1 MTGSK
6 SAASS
11 AASRASRASVLASS
25 SRGETP
31 LSGRPPRRPRLRRS
45 NPSLP
50 GYTRIRRG
58 ARFGYCDVDGTPLT
72 DPDAL
77 SRIKDLAIPPAWRDV
92 WICPDPLGHLQATGV
107 DAAGRLQ
114 YRYHDRWREQQ
125 DHKKFT
131 LMLAFAQTLPDMRKH
146 VIKTMRAGKQLDRV
160 RVLACAVRLLD
171 VGLFRIGS
179 EVYERE
185 DGHLGL
191 ATIAKAN
198 VATAD
203 GHVTFDYIS
212 KEGIRRLQTIEDPL
226 CTEIVAALKR
236 RRGGGEH
243 LFAYRDRREWHPV
256 HSQHINEFL
265 KGLIGEQYSAKN
277 FRTWNGT
284 VLAAVSLAGAR
295 QDATSQRARQRAIA
309 AAARDVS
316 EVLGNTPAVAR
327 RSYIDPRVFDRFLCG
342 RTIAGELDWGAALN
356 ESGDRRRAL
365 VERAVLDLLAGHDH
379 ASESEPSPG
388 T

>member
-1 MTGSK
+1 M
-6 SAASS
+6 
-11 AASRASRASVLASS
+11 
-25 SRGETP
+25 
-31 LSGRPPRRPRLRRS
+31 PRRLRLRRS

-58 ARFGYCDVDGTPLT
+58 ARFGYRDVDGSPLT

-77 SRIKDLAIPPAWRDV
+77 SRIEHLAIPPAWRDV

-107 DAAGRLQ
+107 NAAGRLQ

-131 LMLAFAQTLPDMRKH
+131 LMVAFAQTLPGMRTE
-146 VIKTMRAGKQLDRV
+146 VIKTMRASTQLDRA

-198 VATAD
+198 VSAAD
-203 GHVTFDYIS
+203 GRLVFDYIA
-212 KEGIRRLQTIEDPL
+212 KEGVRRLQTIEDPL

-236 RRGGGEH
+236 RRGGGQH
-243 LFAYRDRREWHPV
+243 LFAYRARREWHPV
-256 HSQHINEFL
+256 HSQHINDFL
-265 KGLIGEQYSAKN
+265 KRLIGEQFSAKN

-284 VLAAVSLAGAR
+284 VLAAASLAGAGR
-295 QDATSQRARQRAIA
+295 DATSQRARQRAIA
-309 AAARDVS
+309 AAARDVA

-342 RTIAGELDWGAALN
+342 QTVARERDWGAALN
-356 ESGDRRRAL
+356 KSGDQRRAL
-365 VERAVLDLLAGHDH
+365 VERAVLDLLAGDRHP
-379 ASESEPSPG
+379 SEPKSGPG
-388 T
+388 MQLSGVRAPSGAVC

>member
-1 MTGSK
+1 LKPLADGS
-6 SAASS
+6 
-11 AASRASRASVLASS
+11 
-25 SRGETP
+25 
-31 LSGRPPRRPRLRRS
+31 PRRPRLRRS

-58 ARFGYCDVDGTPLT
+58 EQFDYRDVDGSPLA
-72 DPDAL
+72 DLDAL
-77 SRIKDLAIPPAWRDV
+77 LRIRHLAIPPAWRDV
-92 WICPDPLGHLQATGV
+92 WICVDPLGHLQATGL

-125 DHKKFT
+125 DHEKFS
-131 LMLAFAQTLPDMRKH
+131 LMLAFAQTLPGMRQE
-146 VIKTMRAGKQLDRV
+146 VMRAMRASAELDRS
-160 RVLACAVRLLD
+160 RVLACTVRLLD

-191 ATIAKAN
+191 ATIAKTN
-198 VATAD
+198 VSAAD
-203 GHVTFDYIS
+203 GRLVFDYIA
-212 KEGIRRLQTIEDPL
+212 KQGVRRRQTIEDPL

-243 LFAYRDRREWHPV
+243 LFAYRDGREWHPL
-256 HSQHINEFL
+256 HSQHINDFL
-265 KGLIGEQYSAKN
+265 KRLVGQQFSAKN

-284 VLAAVSLAGAR
+284 VLAAVSLAGVGR
-295 QDATSQRARQRAIA
+295 DAKSQRARQRAIA

-342 RTIAGELDWGAALN
+342 WTIARNLDWGAALN
-356 ESGDRRRAL
+356 ESGDQRRAL
-365 VERAVLDLLAGHDH
+365 VERAVLDLLAADH
-379 ASESEPSPG
+379 HP
-388 T
+388 

>member
-1 MTGSK
+1 M
-6 SAASS
+6 
-11 AASRASRASVLASS
+11 
-25 SRGETP
+25 
-31 LSGRPPRRPRLRRS
+31 
-45 NPSLP
+45 P

-58 ARFGYCDVDGTPLT
+58 ARFGYRDVDGSPLT
-72 DPDAL
+72 DPDVL
-77 SRIKDLAIPPAWRDV
+77 FRIKQLAIPPAWRDV
-92 WICPDPLGHLQATGV
+92 WICPDPLGHLQATGL

-131 LMLAFAQTLPDMRKH
+131 LMVAFAQTLPGMRAA
-146 VIKTMRAGKQLDRV
+146 VIKTMRANTQLDRA

-198 VATAD
+198 VSAAE
-203 GHVTFDYIS
+203 GRLVFDYVA
-212 KEGIRRLQTIEDPL
+212 KGGVRRLQTIEEPL
-226 CTEIVAALKR
+226 CSEIVAALKR

-243 LFAYRDRREWHPV
+243 LFAYRDGRRWHPV
-256 HSQHINEFL
+256 HSQHINDFL
-265 KGLIGEQYSAKN
+265 KRLIGEQFSAKN

-284 VLAAVSLAGAR
+284 VLAAVSLAGAAR
-295 QDATSQRARQRAIA
+295 DATSQRARQRAIA
-309 AAARDVS
+309 AAARDVG

-342 RTIAGELDWGAALN
+342 RTIARELDWDTALN
-356 ESGDRRRAL
+356 KSGDQRRAL
-365 VERAVLDLLAGHDH
+365 VEQAVLDLLAADNHR
-379 ASESEPSPG
+379 SEPKRSPDM
-388 T
+388 

>member
-1 MTGSK
+1 M
-6 SAASS
+6 AASS
-11 AASRASRASVLASS
+11 KSSVSRAASHRLVLALN
-25 SRGETP
+25 SREEAAADR
-31 LSGRPPRRPRLRRS
+31 SPRHLRLRRS

-50 GYTRIRRG
+50 GYTRIRLG
-58 ARFGYCDVDGTPLT
+58 PRFGYRDVDGSPLT
-72 DPDAL
+72 DPEAL
-77 SRIKDLAIPPAWRDV
+77 LRIEHLAIPPAWRDV

-107 DAAGRLQ
+107 DTAGRLQ

-131 LMLAFAQTLPDMRKH
+131 HMVAFAQTLPGMRQQ
-146 VIKTMRAGKQLDRV
+146 VIKTMRASARLDRA

-185 DGHLGL
+185 DRHLGL

-198 VATAD
+198 VSAAD
-203 GHVTFDYIS
+203 GQLVFDYIA
-212 KEGIRRLQTIEDPL
+212 KEGVRRLQTIEDPL

-243 LFAYRDRREWHPV
+243 LFAYRDGREWHPV
-256 HSQHINEFL
+256 HSQLINDFL
-265 KGLIGEQYSAKN
+265 KRLIGQQFSAKN

-284 VLAAVSLAGAR
+284 VLAAVSLAGVGR
-295 QDATSQRARQRAIA
+295 DATSQRARQRAIA

-342 RTIAGELDWGAALN
+342 WTIASELGRGAAL
-356 ESGDRRRAL
+356 DATDDQRRAV
-365 VERAVLDLLAGHDH
+365 VERAVLDLLAADH
-379 ASESEPSPG
+379 HPSQSATELG
-388 T
+388 EI

>member
-1 MTGSK
+1 LNSREEAP
-6 SAASS
+6 AAD
-11 AASRASRASVLASS
+11 
-25 SRGETP
+25 
-31 LSGRPPRRPRLRRS
+31 RPPRRRRLRRS

-58 ARFGYCDVDGTPLT
+58 AQFEYRDVDGSPLT

-77 SRIKDLAIPPAWRDV
+77 LRIQHLAIPPAWRDV
-92 WICPDPLGHLQATGV
+92 WICVDPLGHLQATGL

-114 YRYHDRWREQQ
+114 YRYHDRWREQR
-125 DHKKFT
+125 DHQKFT
-131 LMLAFAQTLPDMRKH
+131 QMVAFAQTLPGMRQE
-146 VIKTMRAGKQLDRV
+146 VIKSMRAGAQLDRS

-179 EVYERE
+179 EVYEHE

-198 VATAD
+198 VSAAD
-203 GHVTFDYIS
+203 GRLVFDYIA
-212 KEGIRRLQTIEDPL
+212 KEGVRRQQTIEDPL

-243 LFAYRDRREWHPV
+243 LLAYREGREWHPV
-256 HSQHINEFL
+256 HSQHINDFL
-265 KGLIGEQYSAKN
+265 KRLIGQQFSAKN

-284 VLAAVSLAGAR
+284 VLAAVSLAGVGR
-295 QDATSQRARQRAIA
+295 DATSQRARQSAIA
-309 AAARDVS
+309 TAARDVS

-342 RTIAGELDWGAALN
+342 WTIASELDRGAALN
-356 ESGDRRRAL
+356 ESGDQRRAV
-365 VERAVLDLLAGHDH
+365 VERAVLDLLAGDH
-379 ASESEPSPG
+379 HRGELAGRGESPS
-388 T
+388 TSRDRR

>member
-1 MTGSK
+1 L
-6 SAASS
+6 AN
-11 AASRASRASVLASS
+11 RALALEVSTPRFALVLASN
-25 SRGETP
+25 SREEAP
-31 LSGRPPRRPRLRRS
+31 LAGRPRLRRS

-50 GYTRIRRG
+50 GYSRVRRG
-58 ARFGYCDVDGTPLT
+58 ARFGYRDVDGSPLA

-77 SRIKDLAIPPAWRDV
+77 LRIKHLAIPPAWRDV
-92 WICPDPLGHLQATGV
+92 WICPDPLGHLQATGL

-131 LMLAFAQTLPDMRKH
+131 LMVAFAQTLPGMRQE
-146 VIKTMRAGKQLDRV
+146 VIKTMRAGAQLDRA

-198 VATAD
+198 VSAAD
-203 GHVTFDYIS
+203 GRLVFDYVA
-212 KEGIRRLQTIEDPL
+212 KEGVRRLQTIEDPL
-226 CTEIVAALKR
+226 CAEIVAALKR

-243 LFAYRDRREWHPV
+243 LLAYRDGREWHPV
-256 HSQHINEFL
+256 HSQHINDFL
-265 KGLIGEQYSAKN
+265 KRLIGEQFSAKN

-284 VLAAVSLAGAR
+284 VLAAVSLAGAGP
-295 QDATSQRARQRAIA
+295 DATSQRAHQRAIA
-309 AAARDVS
+309 TAARDVS

-327 RSYIDPRVFDRFLCG
+327 RSYIDPRIFDRFLCG
-342 RTIAGELDWGAALN
+342 STIARKLDWGTALN
-356 ESGDRRRAL
+356 KAGDQRRAA
-365 VERAVLDLLAGHDH
+365 VERAVLDLLAADH
-379 ASESEPSPG
+379 HPSEQKPNPG
-388 T
+388 V

>member
-1 MTGSK
+1 MSGLGVRAGQLKPLADGS
-6 SAASS
+6 
-11 AASRASRASVLASS
+11 
-25 SRGETP
+25 
-31 LSGRPPRRPRLRRS
+31 PRRPRLRRS

-50 GYTRIRRG
+50 GYTRIRRD
-58 ARFGYCDVDGTPLT
+58 ARFEYRDVDGSALV

-77 SRIKDLAIPPAWRDV
+77 LRIQHLAIPPAWRDV
-92 WICPDPLGHLQATGV
+92 WICVDPLGHLQATGV

-125 DHKKFT
+125 DREKFA
-131 LMLAFAQTLPDMRKH
+131 LMVAFAQTLPDMRQE
-146 VIKTMRAGKQLDRV
+146 VIETMRASAQLDRS
-160 RVLACAVRLLD
+160 RVLACTVRLLD

-198 VATAD
+198 VSAAD
-203 GHVTFDYIS
+203 GRLVFDYIA
-212 KEGIRRLQTIEDPL
+212 KEGVRRRQTIEDPL
-226 CTEIVAALKR
+226 CTEIVGALKR

-243 LFAYRDRREWHPV
+243 LFAYRDGREWHPV
-256 HSQHINEFL
+256 HSQHINDFL
-265 KGLIGEQYSAKN
+265 KRLIGRQFSAKN

-284 VLAAVSLAGAR
+284 VLAAVSLAGVGR
-295 QDATSQRARQRAIA
+295 DATSQRARQRAIA

-342 RTIAGELDWGAALN
+342 WTIAGELDHSAALN
-356 ESGDRRRAL
+356 ESDDQRRAL
-365 VERAVLDLLAGHDH
+365 VERAVLDLLAADH
-379 ASESEPSPG
+379 HP
-388 T
+388 